1 LKELLESY
9 VRHLELERSISP
21 YTVRNY
27 AGDVR
32 GFLDFLA
39 EKGVRSLDTV
49 SHTTLRSYLGWLHER
64 GVSRGSINRKAS
76 ALRSFFRYLKHVEAL
91 DSEPTATL
99 SAPKME
105 KRLPTFLTHGET
117 ARLID
122 APDTSTVFGVRD
134 RAILELLYAA
144 GLRVSEIVSLDL
156 GDIDLGSRQL
166 RVWGKG
172 AKERV
177 ALMGVPAAEAIGL
190 YLKDGRP
197 RLQGGTPNRAVF
209 LNRFGNRIA
218 VRRVQHM
225 VKKYGRQAGL
235 DLKVFPH
242 IMRHTFATHM
252 LDGGADLRVVQDL
265 MGHVKLSTTQVY
277 THVTQSQIRRSY
289 LAAHPRSS
297 GKGG

>member
-1 LKELLESY
+1 MDELLERY
-9 VRHLELERSISP
+9 VRHLELERGISP

-27 AGDVR
+27 AGDIK
-32 GFLDFLA
+32 GFLGFLA
-39 EKGVRSLDTV
+39 AQGTHSLDTV
-49 SHTTLRSYLGWLHER
+49 NHTTLRSYLGRLHEQ

-76 ALRSFFRYLKHVEAL
+76 ALRSFFKYLKQIKAI

-105 KRLPTFLTHGET
+105 KRLPTFLTHGEM
-117 ARLID
+117 AQLID
-122 APDTSTVFGVRD
+122 APDASTVYGIRD

-156 GDIDLGSRQL
+156 GDIDLGSRQV

-177 ALMGVPAAEAIGL
+177 ALMGAPAAEALGL
-190 YLKDGRP
+190 YLAEGRA
-197 RLQGGTPNRAVF
+197 RLQGTPNRAVF
-209 LNRFGNRIA
+209 LNRFGDRLA
-218 VRRVQHM
+218 ARRVQHM
-225 VKKYGRQAGL
+225 VRRYARQAGL
-235 DLKVFPH
+235 DLAVYPH

-265 MGHVKLSTTQVY
+265 MGHSKLSTTQIY

-297 GKGG
+297 TKEEK